1 MKIFGC
7 RVCRARN
14 RGLKIDNNFIAR
26 SGEPRIQTHY
36 NVTSCNYGGRT
47 KMDMTKIE
55 DPKNL
60 IKDLMHLLLSEFSGI
75 QTKIVVTAVDVE
87 DSPTQLN
94 TGLKN
99 Q

>member
-1 MKIFGC
+1 
-7 RVCRARN
+7 
-14 RGLKIDNNFIAR
+14 
-26 SGEPRIQTHY
+26 
-36 NVTSCNYGGRT
+36 
-47 KMDMTKIE
+47 MDMTKIE